1 MDQAPSRCFEGLVM
15 RYPSD
20 QKARAKQAILQA
32 GARALRT
39 NGFNG
44 IGVDG
49 LAASAGVTSGAF
61 YSNFSNKEALLEEV
75 IETCVGEPFIDSE
88 SGSLAERQD
97 RLKEWLAMYISA
109 DHRAD
114 PASGCVMP
122 TLSADVARSNPQIRA
137 AYKRKM
143 LELVRKMSNVLDGAR
158 PDREKRAW
166 SIIAMMVGAIAISR
180 AMADGEEADHVL
192 DSALQSATALIVPKQ
207 IPRDS
212 RTSSRR

>member
-1 MDQAPSRCFEGLVM
+1 M

-20 QKARAKQAILQA
+20 QKARAKEAILQA

-75 IETCVGEPFIDSE
+75 IETCLGEPFIDSE
-88 SGSLAERQD
+88 SGSLAERQEH
-97 RLKEWLAMYISA
+97 LKEWLAMYISA

-122 TLSADVARSNPQIRA
+122 TLSADVARSNPKIRA

-143 LELVRKMSNVLDGAR
+143 LALVRKMSNVLDVTG

-166 SIIAMMVGAIAISR
+166 SIVAMMVGAVAISR
-180 AMADGEEADHVL
+180 AMADGEEADQAL
-192 DSALQSATALIVPKQ
+192 DSALQTAIALIAPK
-207 IPRDS
+207 
-212 RTSSRR
+212 

>member
-1 MDQAPSRCFEGLVM
+1 M

-192 DSALQSATALIVPKQ
+192 DSALQSATALIVPK
-207 IPRDS
+207 
-212 RTSSRR
+212 

>member
-1 MDQAPSRCFEGLVM
+1 M
-15 RYPSD
+15 RYPSN
-20 QKARAKQAILQA
+20 QKAKAKEAILQA

-61 YSNFSNKEALLEEV
+61 YSNFSNKEALLEQV
-75 IETCVGEPFIDSE
+75 IETCLGEPFIDSE
-88 SGSLAERQD
+88 SGSVAERQQ

-137 AYKRKM
+137 TYERRM
-143 LELVRKMSNVLDGAR
+143 LALVDKMSNVLDGEG
-158 PDREKRAW
+158 PDRGRRAW
-166 SIIAMMVGAIAISR
+166 SIIALMIGAIAISR
-180 AMADGEEADHVL
+180 AMPDGEAADQAL
-192 DSALQSATALIVPKQ
+192 DSALQTATALIAPK
-207 IPRDS
+207 
-212 RTSSRR
+212 

>member
-1 MDQAPSRCFEGLVM
+1 M

-20 QKARAKQAILQA
+20 QKARAKEAILQA

-75 IETCVGEPFIDSE
+75 IETCLGEPFIDSE

-97 RLKEWLAMYISA
+97 RLKKWLAMYISA
-109 DHRAD
+109 HHRAD

-122 TLSADVARSNPQIRA
+122 TLSADVARSNPKIRA

-143 LELVRKMSNVLDGAR
+143 SALVRKMSNVLDVTG

-166 SIIAMMVGAIAISR
+166 SIVAMMVGAITISR
-180 AMADGEEADHVL
+180 AMPDGEEANQVL
-192 DSALQSATALIVPKQ
+192 DSVLQTAIARIAPK
-207 IPRDS
+207 
-212 RTSSRR
+212 

>member
-1 MDQAPSRCFEGLVM
+1 MDQAPSRYFVRLVM

-61 YSNFSNKEALLEEV
+61 YSNFSSKQALLEDV
-75 IETCVGEPFIDSE
+75 IETCLGESFIDSK
-88 SGSLAERQD
+88 SGSLTERQD
-97 RLKEWLAMYISA
+97 RLKEWLAMYIGA

-122 TLSADVARSNPQIRA
+122 TLSADVARSNRQIRA

-143 LELVRKMSNVLDGAR
+143 LAFVRKISNVLDVAGS
-158 PDREKRAW
+158 DREQRAW
-166 SIIAMMVGAIAISR
+166 SIVAMMVGAIAISR
-180 AMADGEEADHVL
+180 AMPDGEEADRAL
-192 DSALQSATALIVPKQ
+192 DSALQSAIALIAPK
-207 IPRDS
+207 
-212 RTSSRR
+212 

>member
-1 MDQAPSRCFEGLVM
+1 M
-15 RYPSD
+15 RYRSD
-20 QKARAKQAILQA
+20 QKTRAKDAILQA
-32 GARALRT
+32 GAKTLRT

-75 IETCVGEPFIDSE
+75 IATCLGEPYIGSD

-97 RLKEWLAMYISA
+97 HLREWLAVYVSA

-122 TLSADVARSNPQIRA
+122 TLSADVARANPKIRA
-137 AYKRKM
+137 AYGRKM
-143 LELVRKMSNVLDGAR
+143 STLVRKMSDVLDAG
-158 PDREKRAW
+158 PDRKKRAW
-166 SIIAMMVGAIAISR
+166 SIIAIMVGAIAVSR
-180 AMADGEEADHVL
+180 AMPDGKAADQAL
-192 DSALQSATALIVPKQ
+192 DSALQTAVALIAAK
-207 IPRDS
+207 
-212 RTSSRR
+212 

>member
-1 MDQAPSRCFEGLVM
+1 M

-20 QKARAKQAILQA
+20 QKARAKQAILEA

-75 IETCVGEPFIDSE
+75 IAACVGEPFIDSE
-88 SGSLAERQD
+88 NGSLAERQD
-97 RLKEWLAMYISA
+97 RLTEWLATYISA
-109 DHRAD
+109 GHRAD

-122 TLSADVARSNPQIRA
+122 TLSADVARSNPQIQA
-137 AYKRKM
+137 TYQRKM
-143 LELVRKMSNVLDGAR
+143 LELVRKMSNVLDGAK
-158 PDREKRAW
+158 PDRAKRAW
-166 SIIAMMVGAIAISR
+166 SIIAMMVGAIAIAR
-180 AMADGEEADHVL
+180 AMPDGEAADQAL
-192 DSALQSATALIVPKQ
+192 DSALQTAIALIDPE
-207 IPRDS
+207 
-212 RTSSRR
+212 

>member
-1 MDQAPSRCFEGLVM
+1 M

-20 QKARAKQAILQA
+20 QKAKAKQAILQA

-61 YSNFSNKEALLEEV
+61 YSNFSNKEALLQEV
-75 IETCVGEPFIDSE
+75 IETCLGEPFIDAE
-88 SGSLAERQD
+88 SGSLAERQQ

-109 DHRAD
+109 HHRRD

-122 TLSADVARSNPQIRA
+122 TLSADVARSNPQIHA

-143 LELVRKMSNVLDGAR
+143 LELVRKMSNVLDGAG

-166 SIIAMMVGAIAISR
+166 AIIAIMVGAISISR
-180 AMADGEEADHVL
+180 AMPDGEAADQAL
-192 DSALQSATALIVPKQ
+192 DAALQTAIALIAPK
-207 IPRDS
+207 
-212 RTSSRR
+212 

>member
-1 MDQAPSRCFEGLVM
+1 M

-20 QKARAKQAILQA
+20 QKAKAKQAILKA
-32 GARALRT
+32 GASALRT
-39 NGFNG
+39 NGFRG

-180 AMADGEEADHVL
+180 AMPDGEEADHAL

-207 IPRDS
+207 IPRNS

>member
-1 MDQAPSRCFEGLVM
+1 M

-20 QKARAKQAILQA
+20 QKAKARQAILQA
-32 GARALRT
+32 GASALRT
-39 NGFNG
+39 SGFKG

-75 IETCVGEPFIDSE
+75 IETYLGEPFIDSE

-122 TLSADVARSNPQIRA
+122 TLSADVARSNPQIRDT
-137 AYKRKM
+137 YKRRM
-143 LELVRKMSNVLDGAR
+143 LALVRKMSNALDTAG
-158 PDREKRAW
+158 PDRERRAW
-166 SIIAMMVGAIAISR
+166 SIVAMMIGAIAIAR
-180 AMADGEEADHVL
+180 AMPDGEEANRAL
-192 DSALQSATALIVPKQ
+192 DSALQTAIALVT
-207 IPRDS
+207 S
-212 RTSSRR
+212 R

>member
-1 MDQAPSRCFEGLVM
+1 M

-75 IETCVGEPFIDSE
+75 IETCLGEPFIDSE
-88 SGSLAERQD
+88 SGSLTQRQD
-97 RLKEWLAMYISA
+97 RFKEWLAMYISA

-137 AYKRKM
+137 AYRGNM
-143 LELVRKMSNVLDGAR
+143 LALVRKMSNVLDGAG

-166 SIIAMMVGAIAISR
+166 SIIAMMIGAIAISR
-180 AMADGEEADHVL
+180 AMPDGEETDQVL
-192 DSALQSATALIVPKQ
+192 DSALQTAIALIAPNK
-207 IPRDS
+207 
-212 RTSSRR
+212 

>member
-1 MDQAPSRCFEGLVM
+1 M

-20 QKARAKQAILQA
+20 QKARAKQAILQT

-75 IETCVGEPFIDSE
+75 IETCLGEPFIDSE
-88 SGSLAERQD
+88 SGSLAERQEH
-97 RLKEWLAMYISA
+97 LKEWLAMYISA

-122 TLSADVARSNPQIRA
+122 TLSADVARSNPKIRA

-143 LELVRKMSNVLDGAR
+143 LALVRKMSNVLDVTG
-158 PDREKRAW
+158 PDREQRAW
-166 SIIAMMVGAIAISR
+166 SIVTMMVGAIAISR
-180 AMADGEEADHVL
+180 AMPDGEEADRTL
-192 DSALQSATALIVPKQ
+192 DSALQTAIALIAPK
-207 IPRDS
+207 
-212 RTSSRR
+212 

>member
-1 MDQAPSRCFEGLVM
+1 M

-75 IETCVGEPFIDSE
+75 IETCLGEPFIDSE

-122 TLSADVARSNPQIRA
+122 TLSADVARSNPQIRDV
-137 AYKRKM
+137 YKRKM

-180 AMADGEEADHVL
+180 AMPDGEEADHAL

-207 IPRDS
+207 IPRNS

>member
-1 MDQAPSRCFEGLVM
+1 M

-20 QKARAKQAILQA
+20 QKAKARQAILQA

-61 YSNFSNKEALLEEV
+61 YSNFANKEALLEGV
-75 IETCVGEPFIDSE
+75 IETGLGEPFIDSE
-88 SGSLAERQD
+88 SGSLAERQQ
-97 RLKEWLAMYISA
+97 RLKKWLAMYISA

-122 TLSADVARSNPQIRA
+122 TLSADVARSNPKTRA
-137 AYKRKM
+137 VYRRRM
-143 LELVRKMSNVLDGAR
+143 LELIHKMSNVLGVAG
-158 PDREKRAW
+158 PDRETRAW
-166 SIIAMMVGAIAISR
+166 SIVAMMVGAIAISR
-180 AMADGEEADHVL
+180 AMPDGKDADRALE
-192 DSALQSATALIVPKQ
+192 SALQTAIALVGPK
-207 IPRDS
+207 
-212 RTSSRR
+212 

>member
-1 MDQAPSRCFEGLVM
+1 M

-32 GARALRT
+32 GAKALRT

-49 LAASAGVTSGAF
+49 VAASAGVTSGAF

-75 IETCVGEPFIDSE
+75 IETCLGEPFIDSE
-88 SGSLAERQD
+88 SGSLAERQA
-97 RLKEWLAMYISA
+97 RLKEWFAMYISA

-122 TLSADVARSNPQIRA
+122 TLSADVARSSPQIRA
-137 AYKRKM
+137 TYERRM
-143 LELVRKMSNVLDGAR
+143 LVLVQKMSNVLDGAG

-166 SIIAMMVGAIAISR
+166 SIIAMMIGAIAISR
-180 AMADGEEADHVL
+180 AMPDGEGADQAL
-192 DSALQSATALIVPKQ
+192 ASALQTAIALIG
-207 IPRDS
+207 PR
-212 RTSSRR
+212 

>member
-1 MDQAPSRCFEGLVM
+1 M

-20 QKARAKQAILQA
+20 QKARAKEAILQA
-32 GARALRT
+32 GAKALRT

-61 YSNFSNKEALLEEV
+61 YSNFSNKEALLQAV
-75 IETCVGEPFIDSE
+75 IETCLGEPFIDAE
-88 SGSLAERQD
+88 SGSLAERQA

-109 DHRAD
+109 AHRAD

-122 TLSADVARSNPQIRA
+122 TLSADVARANPKIRA
-137 AYKRKM
+137 TYRRKM
-143 LELVRKMSNVLDGAR
+143 LALIRRISNVLGVAG

-166 SIIAMMVGAIAISR
+166 SIVAMMVGAIAISR
-180 AMADGEEADHVL
+180 AMPDGEEPDRVL
-192 DSALQSATALIVPKQ
+192 DSALQSAITLIAPK
-207 IPRDS
+207 
-212 RTSSRR
+212 

>member
-1 MDQAPSRCFEGLVM
+1 M

-75 IETCVGEPFIDSE
+75 IETCLGEPFIDSE
-88 SGSLAERQD
+88 SGSLAERQA

-143 LELVRKMSNVLDGAR
+143 LALVHKMSNVLDGTG
-158 PDREKRAW
+158 PDRENRAW
-166 SIIAMMVGAIAISR
+166 SIIAMMIGALAISR
-180 AMADGEEADHVL
+180 AMPDGKEADQVL
-192 DSALQSATALIVPKQ
+192 DSALQTAIAFIAWPPGEE
-207 IPRDS
+207 PRS
-212 RTSSRR
+212 

>member
-1 MDQAPSRCFEGLVM
+1 M

-20 QKARAKQAILQA
+20 QKARAKQSILQA
-32 GARALRT
+32 GAKALRT

-75 IETCVGEPFIDSE
+75 IETCLGEPFIDSE

-137 AYKRKM
+137 AYRRKM
-143 LELVRKMSNVLDGAR
+143 LALVHKMSNVLDGTG

-166 SIIAMMVGAIAISR
+166 SIIAMMIGALAISR
-180 AMADGEEADHVL
+180 AMPDGKEADQVL
-192 DSALQSATALIVPKQ
+192 DSALQTAIAFIAWPPGEE
-207 IPRDS
+207 PRS
-212 RTSSRR
+212 